1 MKVVIL
7 GGAAA
12 MAQPTIKILEKFDK
26 ITSLV
31 LADLNVEMVNQIAE
45 ELDNEKIDTTS
56 IDITDKDALTNLV
69 TGADLVINF
78 VGPYY
83 KFGTKPLE
91 TIIEAGVNYV
101 DILDDYDLT
110 MEVLKLDDKAKEKGV
125 TALVGMGASPGLTN
139 ILAKLAADALDNTEE
154 IHTHWVV
161 GETELADSGA
171 MIHMFHIIDGE
182 VPTFKDGKQQLIKA
196 YDPKTSL
203 KVKFEEPIGEVE
215 LYHLGHPEPIT
226 LPKYI
231 PNVKT
236 VTNRGALIPAS
247 QNTFFRIMSEAGM
260 AGVEPVKIN
269 GQDIKPIDVLFTVLA
284 EKQAE
289 NPNLIETVDEA
300 ISSAQVIVNGTK
312 DGKHVSYTFTSTG
325 KGDMASGTSIPTGV
339 AAMQM
344 LAGNVTETGVI
355 APECLNPVEMVKGL
369 AEIGFLSETAGF
381 KLERKID
388 DEVEVGFVQ
397 DTDKFPEL
405 YGNR

>member
-161 GETELADSGA
+161 GETELA
-171 MIHMFHIIDGE
+171 
-182 VPTFKDGKQQLIKA
+182 
-196 YDPKTSL
+196 
-203 KVKFEEPIGEVE
+203 
-215 LYHLGHPEPIT
+215 
-226 LPKYI
+226 
-231 PNVKT
+231 
-236 VTNRGALIPAS
+236 
-247 QNTFFRIMSEAGM
+247 
-260 AGVEPVKIN
+260 
-269 GQDIKPIDVLFTVLA
+269 
-284 EKQAE
+284 
-289 NPNLIETVDEA
+289 
-300 ISSAQVIVNGTK
+300 
-312 DGKHVSYTFTSTG
+312 
-325 KGDMASGTSIPTGV
+325 
-339 AAMQM
+339 
-344 LAGNVTETGVI
+344 
-355 APECLNPVEMVKGL
+355 
-369 AEIGFLSETAGF
+369 
-381 KLERKID
+381 
-388 DEVEVGFVQ
+388 
-397 DTDKFPEL
+397 
-405 YGNR
+405 